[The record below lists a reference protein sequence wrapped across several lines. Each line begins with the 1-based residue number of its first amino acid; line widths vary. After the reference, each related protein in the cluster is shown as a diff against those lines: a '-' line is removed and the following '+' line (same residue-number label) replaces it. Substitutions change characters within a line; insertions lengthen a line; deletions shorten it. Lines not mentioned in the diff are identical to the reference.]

1 MDNNFLIYVFIL
13 VKLDVIGYCW
23 IVVLFVYNF
32 IIIYKLGKFNLDV
45 DGLFWV
51 LEIIDCDIVKVI
63 CNL

>member
-45 DGLFWV
+45 DGLF
-51 LEIIDCDIVKVI
+51 
-63 CNL
+63 